1 LGFGNAG
8 HFWITA
14 VYRLF
19 GVGAVVPGWV

>member
-8 HFWITA
+8 HFWITT

-19 GVGAVVPGWV
+19 GLGAVVPGWV